1 MGMAFFI
8 FMLATRTI
16 PTAILFTNIEL
27 RNSGK
32 EAQVKGQIG
41 SSLKKLG
48 LEPSQIRRIQSLMD
62 LTLLDLVDVET
73 PVHIKISVS
82 GVDLKK
88 YVAVNAESA
97 EELQSSKSGLG
108 VFFWSRGLFNNFNHL
123 PNQVITWWKG

>member
-1 MGMAFFI
+1 
-8 FMLATRTI
+8 
-16 PTAILFTNIEL
+16 
-27 RNSGK
+27 
-32 EAQVKGQIG
+32 
-41 SSLKKLG
+41 
-48 LEPSQIRRIQSLMD
+48 MD

-108 VFFWSRGLFNNFNHL
+108 FFLVKRFVQQLQSSTESGYHMVERL
-123 PNQVITWWKG
+123 IYRE